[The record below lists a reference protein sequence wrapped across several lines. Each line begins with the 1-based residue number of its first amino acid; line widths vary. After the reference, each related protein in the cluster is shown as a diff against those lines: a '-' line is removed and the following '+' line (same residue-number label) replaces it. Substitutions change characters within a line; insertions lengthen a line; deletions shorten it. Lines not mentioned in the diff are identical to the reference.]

1 MKKLRM
7 IFAAVPLL
15 FVLMSGSAFATPLTT
30 FAADAPAAACAVT
43 PGSPKAQVLEGSKQ
57 TGETCTDAGVNNIV
71 NAIVSIL
78 SYVVGIVAIIVV
90 LLAGFKYI
98 TAAGDSGKITSAKN
112 TLVYAIIGLVIA
124 ALAQVIVNT
133 VFKSATDSSAGKPAK
148 TTMMIVP
155 TPTVINRVTS

>member
-1 MKKLRM
+1 MMKKIRIVLATLPM
-7 IFAAVPLL
+7 LL
-15 FVLMSGSAFATPLTT
+15 MFLSGSAFAAPAPLTN
-30 FAADAPAAACAVT
+30 FAAACDAV

-57 TGETCTDAGVNNIV
+57 TGETCTDVGVNNIV
-71 NAIVSIL
+71 NTIVSIL
-78 SYVVGIVAIIVV
+78 SYVVGVVAIIVV

-133 VFKSATDSSAGKPAK
+133 VFKSATDSSKAKPAK
-148 TTMMIVP
+148 AAVLVIPVP
-155 TPTVINRVTS
+155 NQSNRVTS